1 MSIDSQPISD
11 GTKNE
16 INADAFIDSTP
27 DAKNDSEYVDRL
39 AQAGTHAT
47 YIEGHDGAELSQEH
61 RDYLL
66 RRHGTLNLDPLPG
79 HGDADPYNW
88 TTWKKVANLIL
99 VAFHACMATFTAASI
114 IPAYQDIAKDLN
126 VSLQRTTYLTSLQI
140 AILGAAPLFWRPL
153 SNRFGRRPIFLISL
167 ICSLICNI
175 GCAKSPTYGS
185 MAACRAL
192 VALFISP
199 PAAIGSAVVVETFF
213 KKDRARYMGIWTLM
227 LTLGVPISP
236 FIFGFVAYRVSYRW
250 IYWILAMINGA
261 QFVLYVFFG
270 PETRYLRRGVEHHGS
285 DLKQEYLAFGRIDPT
300 PLKAW
305 EFVQPLKYA
314 KYPCV
319 VIPAAAYAMIFL
331 FGSVLITVEIPQL
344 FGEKF
349 HFNVQQ
355 LGLQFLGV
363 IIGSVIGEQIG
374 GILSDSWMNRR
385 ARKITA
391 RPNPEFRLWLSYIGY
406 LLTIAGLVVFLVRIQ
421 QAPEGHWNVTPIVGA
436 AIAGAGNQIV
446 TTVLITYAVD
456 CYHEEAASIGVFI
469 TFVRQIWGFIGPF
482 WFPSMFTNVGLAG
495 SAGVATALMVG
506 VSILPTIFLQWRGK
520 LWR

>member
-1 MSIDSQPISD
+1 MSMDSQPESETTKTETKADIFNN
-11 GTKNE
+11 GTPHTK
-16 INADAFIDSTP
+16 S
-27 DAKNDSEYVDRL
+27 DSEYIEHL
-39 AQAGTHAT
+39 APTGTHAT
-47 YIEGHDGAELSQEH
+47 YIEEHNVATLSQEH

-79 HGDADPYNW
+79 PGDADPYNW
-88 TTWKKVANLIL
+88 TNWKKVANLIL
-99 VAFHACMATFTAASI
+99 VAFHACMSNFTAASI
-114 IPAYQDIAKDLN
+114 IPAYQDIEKDLN
-126 VSLQRTTYLTSLQI
+126 VSLQQTTYLTSLQI

-153 SNRFGRRPIFLISL
+153 SNRFGRRPIFLLSL

-185 MAACRAL
+185 MVACRAL

-199 PAAIGSAVVVETFF
+199 PSAIGSAVVVETFF
-213 KKDRARYMGIWTLM
+213 KKDRARYIGIWTLM
-227 LTLGVPISP
+227 ITLGVPISP

-250 IYWILAMINGA
+250 IYWILAMINGV
-261 QFVLYVFFG
+261 QFVLYVFLG
-270 PETRYLRRGVEHHGS
+270 PETRYLHRGVKHHGS
-285 DLKQEYLAFGRIDPT
+285 ELKQEYFTFRRIDPT
-300 PLKAW
+300 PLTAW
-305 EFVQPLKYA
+305 EFVQPLQYA
-314 KYPCV
+314 KYACV
-319 VIPAAAYAMIFL
+319 VIPAVAYSMIFL

-355 LGLQFLGV
+355 LGLQFLGL
-363 IIGSVIGEQIG
+363 IIGSVIGEQIVG
-374 GILSDSWMNRR
+374 ALSDFWMNRH
-385 ARKITA
+385 ARKISA

-406 LLTIAGLVVFLVRIQ
+406 LLTIAGLVVFLVCIQ

-495 SAGVATALMVG
+495 SAGVVSALMISA
-506 VSILPTIFLQWRGK
+506 SILPTILLQWRGK
-520 LWR
+520 AWK